1 MGRKSKVLS
10 EIKLNV
16 VEEYIIG
23 IKIMTQIAYELQ
35 ISYSTVQD
43 WVTKYKIFGAP
54 GLITDTSNY

>member
-1 MGRKSKVLS
+1 
-10 EIKLNV
+10 
-16 VEEYIIG
+16 
-23 IKIMTQIAYELQ
+23 MTHIAYELQ